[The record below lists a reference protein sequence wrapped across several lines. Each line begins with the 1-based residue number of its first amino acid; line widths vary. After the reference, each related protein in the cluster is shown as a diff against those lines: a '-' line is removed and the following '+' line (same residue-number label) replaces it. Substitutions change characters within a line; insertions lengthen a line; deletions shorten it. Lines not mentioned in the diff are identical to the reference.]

1 MNKKLIVITAFA
13 GMIALLSSCLSTLHP
28 LFTEKDL
35 VFDPRLVGMW
45 NSGGED
51 KDTVIIERGSRE
63 SFRELPEALQAVADK
78 AYYITIKEKGEESI
92 FKYYAFLA
100 RIGNDLYF
108 DYYPAQEAK
117 KELQDGLFRKHLVKL
132 HSLYHVDFIQNGS
145 FRVKQFDEGF
155 LTDLIRN
162 KKIRISHEVMFD
174 GSYLITASTA
184 ELQQYVIKYGDVPE
198 AYYADNTDT
207 YYKIQ

>member
-1 MNKKLIVITAFA
+1 MKKKLIIITAFA

-45 NSGGED
+45 SS
-51 KDTVIIERGSRE
+51 RGDNDGTILIKKGSAE
-63 SFRELPEALQAVADK
+63 SFGDLPEALRALADK
-78 AYYITIKEKGEESI
+78 AYYLTVNDHDGTLS
-92 FKYYAFLA
+92 YYAFLV
-100 RIGNDLYF
+100 RIGDDLYF
-108 DYYPAQEAK
+108 DYYPAQAIS
-117 KELQDGLFRKHLVKL
+117 KESQNEFFRQHLVKL

-145 FRVKQFDEGF
+145 FRMKQFDERF

-198 AYYADNTDT
+198 AYYGDNTET
-207 YYKIQ
+207 YYKVQ